1 MLDIINKNDKS
12 LISAHLEVLENN
24 WRSAENIV
32 DFNNQLYQFLS
43 KHTQEEHCEIFGSGS
58 QQKSVSAEKG
68 RVRINLLENSTKSIF
83 YETVAEK
90 MQFDIQTCV
99 DNGFSLSDITILCR
113 GNFDIFSFS
122 KLLGNLKIVYQGK
135 LDYIK
140 TISESGLTLDLSSTL
155 KALTEF
161 LRWEHNP
168 KNAQF
173 PVKMLYHLKVLGRIE
188 IKDFSAEM
196 MELLKLR
203 TKPEIM
209 VFIEEKYGLKLHNKD
224 LLQLNLYHFIEHY
237 LQEFTVQNKEADF
250 LFNYLEM
257 VYAYSQNNSS
267 TLKDFLKFWDEEAS
281 SNTIQTSENLDA
293 IKLMTI
299 HKAKGLEF
307 PVVFLPMENSNKD
320 GKFSDWLEI
329 TEEKGLAAVN
339 VNSFDS
345 KLEVYDQTLADFN
358 KKNTYQNK
366 IDRFCL
372 QYVATTRAV
381 EQLYFYIQKPNK
393 TSNHLEIYE
402 FLEPKIPAEEAGEEI
417 FSFEL

>member
-1 MLDIINKNDKS
+1 WQNMLPLKDNAISSEDMTFTLVGDLKQSIYRFRGGDSQIMLDIINKNDKS

-140 TISESGLTLDLSSTL
+140 TISESGLTLDPSSTL

-168 KNAQF
+168 
-173 PVKMLYHLKVLGRIE
+173 
-188 IKDFSAEM
+188 
-196 MELLKLR
+196 
-203 TKPEIM
+203 
-209 VFIEEKYGLKLHNKD
+209 
-224 LLQLNLYHFIEHY
+224 
-237 LQEFTVQNKEADF
+237 
-250 LFNYLEM
+250 
-257 VYAYSQNNSS
+257 
-267 TLKDFLKFWDEEAS
+267 
-281 SNTIQTSENLDA
+281 
-293 IKLMTI
+293 
-299 HKAKGLEF
+299 
-307 PVVFLPMENSNKD
+307 
-320 GKFSDWLEI
+320 
-329 TEEKGLAAVN
+329 
-339 VNSFDS
+339 
-345 KLEVYDQTLADFN
+345 
-358 KKNTYQNK
+358 
-366 IDRFCL
+366 
-372 QYVATTRAV
+372 
-381 EQLYFYIQKPNK
+381 
-393 TSNHLEIYE
+393 
-402 FLEPKIPAEEAGEEI
+402 
-417 FSFEL
+417 